1 MTTPE
6 HETTPPADAAAPGRT
21 REQTTWW
28 TVFAVLTLSVVLM
41 LGLWD

>member
-1 MTTPE
+1 MTTPQ
-6 HETTPPADAAAPGRT
+6 HETTPPTGTAAPHRT
-21 REQTTWW
+21 REQTAWW